1 MSAVF
6 SEAFGLVNRA
16 IELNANDFE
25 CHRLLAEVQL
35 SGHKFEEALKHAQV
49 ASKLVPNDPR
59 VLSVYGETLLR
70 NGRMAEGLASL
81 EKAYELD
88 PVPQGQTTSDRRLA
102 ALFAGYFMAGDH
114 TRCQDIVSDIETL
127 DIRTWLMRVSILKH
141 EGQDVTTEG
150 WFKDGITRFGDS
162 DWEREIDRFHLND
175 EVMRRSLHQVAMSL

>member
-1 MSAVF
+1 
-6 SEAFGLVNRA
+6 
-16 IELNANDFE
+16 
-25 CHRLLAEVQL
+25 
-35 SGHKFEEALKHAQV
+35 
-49 ASKLVPNDPR
+49 
-59 VLSVYGETLLR
+59 
-70 NGRMAEGLASL
+70 MAEGLASL

-175 EVMRRSLHQVAMSL
+175 EVMRPSLHQVAMSL